1 MPLMIDEP
9 TSCIA
14 AQGIM
19 TISDRQHAASR

>member
-1 MPLMIDEP
+1 MLLMINEP
-9 TSCIA
+9 ASCIA